1 VAEIGVIWPSY
12 NFAFVIL
19 YLLTFYFFLHENK
32 IYKNITKICA
42 ANSWRKLDASS
53 YNSIFVILQERSEV
67 KGLQNVHLLCRW
79 MEACIC
85 ARESWLTFDGM
96 TRPEI
101 FRSSQTLNKEFLGVG
116 SRLASRQEPWGR
128 HERDSRQSPSRSGE
142 VSIISRQRFA
152 GFREKV
158 PFK

>member
-1 VAEIGVIWPSY
+1 MCCQLVAEIGCISP
-12 NFAFVIL
+12 
-19 YLLTFYFFLHENK
+19 
-32 IYKNITKICA
+32 
-42 ANSWRKLDASS
+42 S

-116 SRLASRQEPWGR
+116 SRLASRQEPWAENGLFLQNLPLPWVLVLQGC
-128 HERDSRQSPSRSGE
+128 HITFLNSEDWG
-142 VSIISRQRFA
+142 
-152 GFREKV
+152 
-158 PFK
+158 